1 MLVHV
6 CVHVCA
12 CVLQVGSMAD
22 NPRMCES
29 YEVGVAANALSVK
42 SHRVLQSCVCVCGA
56 NDVVETLC
64 YMLWI
69 AMDERADL
77 RVK

>member
-1 MLVHV
+1 
-6 CVHVCA
+6 
-12 CVLQVGSMAD
+12 MAG
-22 NPRMCES
+22 NSCMCES
-29 YEVGVAANALSVK
+29 CEVRVAANALSVK
-42 SHRVLQSCVCVCGA
+42 SHASCVAVVCVCVCGA
-56 NDVVETLC
+56 NDVVETHC